1 MHYSEY
7 KHTDPELIQTLTEI
21 FPFAA
26 ISING
31 AEGPRIAH
39 APLTFR
45 SGNTLAGAL
54 EFHLAKANP
63 IASDMKIGVPVT
75 ILVQGPGAAIS
86 PSWFTSS
93 FPNSNSDRSR
103 TAPTYNYVSLIMH
116 GRLAFLEDVALQR
129 QIKHL
134 VSASEPE
141 GGWRTEEL
149 AVDLWQSWRKLIQ
162 GYRVEIAGFDMTVK
176 LSHGDVPEDKRGVV
190 EGLLERGVLA
200 DESMAHLVGGYD
212 GTSKSLQSLLRSLK
226 H

>member
-7 KHTDPELIQTLTEI
+7 KHTDPALLRALVET

-31 AEGPRIAH
+31 PEGPRIAH

-45 SGNTLAGAL
+45 PRNAPAGAL

-63 IASDMKIGVPVT
+63 ISSDMTVGVPVT

-93 FPNSNSDRSR
+93 FPDPDSDRSR
-103 TAPTYNYVSLIMH
+103 TAPTYNYISLIMH
-116 GRLAFLEDVALQR
+116 GRLAFMDDVALQR
-129 QIKHL
+129 QIKDL
-134 VSASEPE
+134 VNASEPQ
-141 GGWRTEEL
+141 GGWQTEEL
-149 AVDLWQSWRKLIQ
+149 AADLWQGWRKLIQ
-162 GYRVEIAGFDMTVK
+162 GYRLEITSFDLTAK
-176 LSHGDVPEDKRGVV
+176 LSHGDVPEDRRGVV
-190 EGLLERGVLA
+190 EGLLQRGVLA
-200 DESMAHLVGGYD
+200 DENMAHLVGGHD
-212 GTSKSLQSLLRSLK
+212 GTSASLQSLIRSLK